1 MRFPCRP
8 RQIDCFARKVFWSS
22 RNDPEKQHCANP
34 DDLCHPYAINRR
46 IIINSLEI
54 QKMRQAVQT
63 LGVTLSEEQIEKLSR
78 FHTLVQEWNT
88 KVNLISRRDIDNLL
102 ANHTMDS
109 LSAIPV
115 LIAGG
120 STLEV
125 MDLGSG
131 GGFPGIPLK
140 ICLPEI
146 KLTCL
151 EATQKKAR
159 FIELAIAELG
169 LSGVVVI
176 AKHSQ
181 AVQKDIAL
189 LNRYDFVTAR
199 AVAELKELV
208 KISFPFLKVGGKLL
222 AYKSSKAGQEIAAAG
237 EIINKLGGTI
247 EGELRQEQEPSD
259 KDRKIIIIRKE

>member
-1 MRFPCRP
+1 
-8 RQIDCFARKVFWSS
+8 
-22 RNDPEKQHCANP
+22 
-34 DDLCHPYAINRR
+34 
-46 IIINSLEI
+46 
-54 QKMRQAVQT
+54 MRQAVQT

>member
-1 MRFPCRP
+1 MGR
-8 RQIDCFARKVFWSS
+8 
-22 RNDPEKQHCANP
+22 
-34 DDLCHPYAINRR
+34 
-46 IIINSLEI
+46 
-54 QKMRQAVQT
+54 AVQA
-63 LGVTLSEEQIEKLSR
+63 LGVTLSQEQIEKL
-78 FHTLVQEWNT
+78 FQFQVLVKEWNA

-102 ANHTMDS
+102 ANHLLDS
-109 LSAIPV
+109 LTALPALSAK
-115 LIAGG
+115 A
-120 STLEV
+120 SAEV
-125 MDLGSG
+125 MDLGPG

-159 FIELAIAELG
+159 FLELAANELG
-169 LSGVVVI
+169 LSDVLVI
-176 AKHSQ
+176 AQHSQ
-181 AVQKDIAL
+181 AVQKDITL

-222 AYKSSKAGQEIAAAG
+222 AYKSSKAGQEIEAAG
-237 EIINKLGGTI
+237 EIINKLGGTL
-247 EGELRQEQEPSD
+247 EGKLRQEPGAGD